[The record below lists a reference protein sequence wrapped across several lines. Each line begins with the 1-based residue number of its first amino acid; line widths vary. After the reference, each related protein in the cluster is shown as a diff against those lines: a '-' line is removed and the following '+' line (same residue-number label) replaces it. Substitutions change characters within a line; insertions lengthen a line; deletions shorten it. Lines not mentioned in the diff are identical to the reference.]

1 MAITI
6 EQLPPD
12 LGSVYNPVIVTVS
25 STNVAEP
32 KFNFIF
38 EIYDFAN
45 TTLLRTLRIPPE
57 INYSYGIADLGRV
70 LEDYLGTDF
79 FKNITGTGT
88 KDTDNSIYGYTLR
101 VGEEYEV
108 ASVIT
113 QYLNLDSNTAYVF
126 NGSLLQSP
134 FINFNSGA
142 DYYLNGTSGKFLTG
156 IDTRT
161 VDRTDEGYMHY
172 YIGGGLPTNFKIQTY
187 FSDGSIDQTATIT
200 NTATSDISMF
210 PCNPASLNAATLAT
224 GSQPLIDTDIAS
236 YVIFAEDGIT
246 VISQNYTFNVVDYCT
261 PYTLH
266 FLNDLGG
273 FDSFPFQVAKDS
285 WTFEKDY
292 YKQDPLRIQSDGT
305 YVFSELDREVVQ
317 NYTNQKKK
325 TRLVSNWITTEESEW
340 LRELFSS
347 PEIYLQNGSTF
358 TSVLLKV
365 TDYQQKYEEFDE
377 IFNIEV
383 EIEYSVDSYRQ
394 RY

>member
-1 MAITI
+1 MAISVIQTT
-6 EQLPPD
+6 PVY
-12 LGSVYNPVIVTVS
+12 GSVYNPLVITCS
-25 STNVAEP
+25 STNVAQP

-38 EIYDFAN
+38 EIYDSTD
-45 TTLLRTLRIPPE
+45 TTLLRTLRIPPD
-57 INYSYGIADLGRV
+57 INYSYGIADLSRV
-70 LEDYLGTDF
+70 IEDYLGTDF
-79 FKNITGTGT
+79 FKKIAGTQFKET
-88 KDTDNSIYGYTLR
+88 VNSIYSYSLR
-101 VGEEYEV
+101 IGEEYEV
-108 ASVIT
+108 SGVIT
-113 QYLNLDSNTAYVF
+113 QFLNLYQGNSTVINNSLTYSNFVNY
-126 NGSLLQSP
+126 SY
-134 FINFNSGA
+134 A
-142 DYYLNGTSGKFLTG
+142 DYELDGTDKKFLTN

-161 VDRTDEGYMHY
+161 VDRTDEGYMHFLNVANPAN
-172 YIGGGLPTNFKIQTY
+172 IKIQTY

-200 NTATSDISMF
+200 NTISGERGQF
-210 PCNPASLNAATLAT
+210 PCNPASLNLATLAT

-236 YVIFAEDGIT
+236 YVIFAEDGA
-246 VISQNYTFNVVDYCT
+246 VVSQNYTFNVVDYCT

-285 WTFEKDY
+285 WTFEKEY

-305 YVFSELDREVVQ
+305 YVFSDLDREVVQ

-325 TRLVSNWITTEESEW
+325 TRLISNWITSTESEW

>member
-1 MAITI
+1 MAITVKQ
-6 EQLPPD
+6 EPTTPAT
-12 LGSVYNPVIVTVS
+12 VYSPVVISVS
-25 STNVAEP
+25 STNVAQP

-38 EIYDFAN
+38 EVYDSAN

-57 INYSYGIADLGRV
+57 INYSYGIADVSRV
-70 LEDYLGTDF
+70 LEGYLGTDF
-79 FKNITGTGT
+79 FKRQTGTEFNECT
-88 KDTDNSIYGYTLR
+88 NSSYEYHIR
-101 VGEEYEV
+101 IGEEYEV

-113 QYLNLDSNTAYVF
+113 QYLNLTNFGKQVF
-126 NGSLLQSP
+126 NASLKYQN
-134 FINFNSGA
+134 FINY
-142 DYYLNGTSGKFLTG
+142 DYIDYELDGITKKFLTNT
-156 IDTRT
+156 DTRT
-161 VDRTDEGYMHY
+161 VDRTDEGFIN
-172 YIGGGLPTNFKIQTY
+172 YINIEPLTNIKIQTY

-200 NTATSDISMF
+200 IGSSTSLIVNF

-224 GSQPLIDTDIAS
+224 GTQPLIDTDIFS
-236 YVIFAEDGIT
+236 YVIFGENTGT
-246 VISQNYTFNVVDYCT
+246 VKSQDYTFNVVDYCT

-285 WTFEKDY
+285 YTFEKEY

-305 YVFSELDREVVQ
+305 YVFSNLDREVVQ
-317 NYTNQKKK
+317 NYTNQKQK
-325 TRLVSNWITTEESEW
+325 TRLISNWITSTESEW

-347 PEIYLQNGSTF
+347 PEIYLQNGSEF

-365 TDYQQKYEEFDE
+365 TDYEQKYEEFNE

-383 EIEYSVDSYRQ
+383 EVEYSVDSYRQ

>member
-6 EQLPPD
+6 EQQPQAIT
-12 LGSVYNPVIVTVS
+12 SVYNPIITTCS

-38 EIYDFAN
+38 EIYDNAN

-57 INYSYGIADLGRV
+57 INYSYGVVDVSRV
-70 LEDYLGTDF
+70 IEDYIGTDF
-79 FKNITGTGT
+79 FKNLTGVNYRECE
-88 KDTDNSIYGYTLR
+88 NSDFGFNIR
-101 VGEEYEV
+101 IGEEYEV
-108 ASVIT
+108 AGVIT
-113 QYLNLDSNTAYVF
+113 QFLNLTSINKRSFNASLTYSN
-126 NGSLLQSP
+126 
-134 FINFNSGA
+134 FIDF
-142 DYYLNGTSGKFLTG
+142 DYTDFELDGITKRFLTN
-156 IDTRT
+156 INTRT
-161 VDRTDEGYMHY
+161 VDRTDEGFMHFNNNNEH
-172 YIGGGLPTNFKIQTY
+172 TNFKIQTY

-200 NTATSDISMF
+200 NGSFSDSVFAMF
-210 PCNPASLNAATLAT
+210 PCNPVSLNAATLAT

-236 YVIFAEDGIT
+236 YVIFAEDGGA
-246 VISQNYTFNVVDYCT
+246 VVSQNYTFNVVDYCT

-285 WTFEKDY
+285 WTFEKEY

-325 TRLVSNWITTEESEW
+325 TRLISNWITSTESEW

-365 TDYQQKYEEFDE
+365 TDYQVKYEEFDE
-377 IFNIEV
+377 LFNIEV

>member
-6 EQLPPD
+6 TEQPANFRPT
-12 LGSVYNPVIVTVS
+12 SNPVVTTCS
-25 STNVAEP
+25 STNVAQP

-38 EIYDFAN
+38 ELYDGTN
-45 TTLLRTLRIPPE
+45 TTLLRTLRIPTD
-57 INYSYGIADLGRV
+57 INYSYGIANIGRV
-70 LEDYLGTDF
+70 LEDYVGADF
-79 FKNITGTGT
+79 FKNIAGTQF
-88 KDTDNSIYGYTLR
+88 KDCDKSFYNYWLR
-101 VGEEYEV
+101 IGEEYEV
-108 ASVIT
+108 AGVIT
-113 QYLNLDSNTAYVF
+113 QFLNLASFNAYVV
-126 NGSLLQSP
+126 
-134 FINFNSGA
+134 NSSIIYK
-142 DYYLNGTSGKFLTG
+142 DYITFDFDDYITLTTSSKFLTSV
-156 IDTRT
+156 DTRT
-161 VDRTDEGYMHY
+161 VDRTDEGYMHFLNEEPFAN
-172 YIGGGLPTNFKIQTY
+172 IKIQTY

-200 NTATSDISMF
+200 NTATSIIGMF

-236 YVIFAEDGIT
+236 YVIFAEDGGS
-246 VISQNYTFNVVDYCT
+246 VVSQNYTFNVVDYCT

-285 WTFEKDY
+285 WTFEKEY

-325 TRLVSNWITTEESEW
+325 TRLISNWITTEESEW

-365 TDYQQKYEEFDE
+365 TDYQVKYEEFDE

>member
-6 EQLPPD
+6 KQQPNNFTL
-12 LGSVYNPVIVTVS
+12 VYNSVIATAS
-25 STNVAEP
+25 STNVAQP

-38 EIYDFAN
+38 EIYDSTN

-57 INYSYGIADLGRV
+57 INYSYGVVDLGRV
-70 LEDYLGTDF
+70 LEDYVGTDF
-79 FKNITGTGT
+79 FKQIAGTQF
-88 KDTDNSIYGYTLR
+88 KDCDNSFYNYWLR
-101 VGEEYEV
+101 IGEEYEV

-113 QYLNLDSNTAYVF
+113 QYLNLASFNAYVL
-126 NGSLLQSP
+126 NSGVIYQN
-134 FINFNSGA
+134 FINFDFN
-142 DYYLNGTSGKFLTG
+142 DYITLTTSSKFLTN
-156 IDTRT
+156 IDNRT
-161 VDRTDEGYMHY
+161 VDRTDEGYMHFLNEEPFVN
-172 YIGGGLPTNFKIQTY
+172 IKIQTY

-200 NTATSDISMF
+200 NNATSIVGMF

-224 GSQPLIDTDIAS
+224 GVQPLIDTDIFS
-236 YVIFAEDGIT
+236 YVIFAEDGA
-246 VISQNYTFNVVDYCT
+246 VVSQNYTFNVVDYCT

-273 FDSFPFQVAKDS
+273 FDSFPFMVAKDS
-285 WTFEKDY
+285 YTFEKEY

-305 YVFSELDREVVQ
+305 YVFSDLDRELVQ
-317 NYTNQKKK
+317 NYTNQKQK
-325 TRLVSNWITTEESEW
+325 TKLISNWISTEESEW

-365 TDYQQKYEEFDE
+365 TDYQVKYEEFDE

>member
-6 EQLPPD
+6 TQIPNDYSPA
-12 LGSVYNPVIVTVS
+12 YNPVILAVS
-25 STNVAEP
+25 STNVAQP

-38 EIYDFAN
+38 EVYDSTN

-57 INYSYGIADLGRV
+57 INYSYGVTDLSRV
-70 LEDYLGTDF
+70 LEGYLGTDF
-79 FKNITGTGT
+79 FKNLAGTEF
-88 KDTDNSIYGYTLR
+88 KDCDNSFYNYYVRI
-101 VGEEYEV
+101 GEEYEV

-113 QYLNLDSNTAYVF
+113 QYLNLTSFSSVVWNAGVISRDFVGF
-126 NGSLLQSP
+126 
-134 FINFNSGA
+134 
-142 DYYLNGTSGKFLTG
+142 DYGVYELDDVVNKFLTN

-161 VDRTDEGYMHY
+161 VDRTDEGY
-172 YIGGGLPTNFKIQTY
+172 INFLQTSGLEPTNIKIQTY

-200 NTATSDISMF
+200 SAATSEIAML

-224 GSQPLIDTDIAS
+224 GTQPLIDTDIFS
-236 YVIFAEDGIT
+236 YVIFAERTGA
-246 VISQNYTFNVVDYCT
+246 VVSQDYTFNVVDYCT

-285 WTFEKDY
+285 YTFEKEY

-305 YVFSELDREVVQ
+305 YVFSNLDREVVQ
-317 NYTNQKKK
+317 NYTNQKQK
-325 TRLVSNWITTEESEW
+325 TRLISNWITTEESEW

-347 PEIYLQNGSTF
+347 PEIYLQNGSEF
-358 TSVLLKV
+358 YAVVLKV

-383 EIEYSVDSYRQ
+383 EVEYSVDSYRQ

>member
-1 MAITI
+1 MAITSI
-6 EQLPPD
+6 QEPVNLSP
-12 LGSVYNPVIVTVS
+12 VYNPVISTVS
-25 STNVAEP
+25 STKVAEP

-38 EIYDFAN
+38 EVYDSTN

-57 INYSYGIADLGRV
+57 INYSYGVIDLSRV

-79 FKNITGTGT
+79 FKNLSGVNY
-88 KDTDNSIYGYTLR
+88 KEAVNSNFEYFVRI
-101 VGEEYEV
+101 GEEYEV
-108 ASVIT
+108 AGVII
-113 QYLNLDSNTAYVF
+113 QFLNLFNFGSNVF
-126 NGSLLQSP
+126 NASLKYTDYV
-134 FINFNSGA
+134 NFDVNEFDLSGV
-142 DYYLNGTSGKFLTG
+142 TSRFLTN
-156 IDTRT
+156 ITTRT
-161 VDRTDEGYMHY
+161 VDRTDEGYISY
-172 YIGGGLPTNFKIQTY
+172 LGITNPANIKIQTY

-200 NTATSDISMF
+200 NSATSSVNML

-224 GSQPLIDTDIAS
+224 GVQPLIDTDIAS
-236 YVIFAEDGIT
+236 YVIFAEDGA
-246 VISQNYTFNVVDYCT
+246 VVSQNYTFNVVDYCT

-285 WTFEKDY
+285 WTFEKEY

-305 YVFSELDREVVQ
+305 YVFSDLDREVVQ

-325 TRLVSNWITTEESEW
+325 TRLISNWITSTESEW